1 LIAKNI
7 IRSSI
12 KTHETDLQNRY
23 FCKVNHVL
31 HNPVFNALCSGD
43 QQLSLGT
50 AAVKFFDDEVSP
62 FAGFEESYTNGFA
75 DLHELL
81 PAGRKILYAIPTPII
96 SPGGWQVQHDI
107 KGLQFIYEG
116 DLAIKNE
123 FENVVP
129 LTEMH
134 IEEMVALATL
144 TKPGPFGKGTIKFG
158 YYHGIFDK
166 DKLVAMTGQR
176 LHVENYT
183 EISAVCTHPEHTG
196 KGYANVLMQ
205 HQLQLILQ
213 QGQQPFLHVRED
225 NERAIAIYKRL
236 GFTISRPM
244 NFYFMKRL

>member
-1 LIAKNI
+1 M
-7 IRSSI
+7 
-12 KTHETDLQNRY
+12 QNQY
-23 FCKVNHVL
+23 FCIVKHVL
-31 HNPVFNALCSGD
+31 HNPVFNALSSGD
-43 QQLSLGT
+43 KQLSLGT
-50 AAVKFFDDEVSP
+50 DTVKFFNETVSP

-81 PAGRKILYAIPTPII
+81 APGRKILYAIPTPIT
-96 SPGGWQVQHDI
+96 SPTGWQVQHDI
-107 KGLQFIYEG
+107 KGLQFVYEG
-116 DLAIKNE
+116 DFAIKNE

-134 IEEMVALATL
+134 VEEMVALATL
-144 TKPGPFGKGTIKFG
+144 TKPGPFATGTIKFG

-196 KGYANVLMQ
+196 KGYANTLMQ

-225 NERAIAIYKRL
+225 NQRAIAIYQRL